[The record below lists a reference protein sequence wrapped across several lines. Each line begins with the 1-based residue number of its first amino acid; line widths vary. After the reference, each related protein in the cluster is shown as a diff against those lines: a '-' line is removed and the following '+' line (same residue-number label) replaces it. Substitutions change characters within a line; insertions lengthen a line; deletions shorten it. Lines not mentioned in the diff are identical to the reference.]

1 MGLFSKLFGKSKENS
16 GITQPFFGLSGYA
29 PVYTT
34 YDGGLYE
41 IGLCKACIH
50 RIASESAKASPT
62 LFNSEENQ
70 DRFKKYL
77 ISKKPNEFM
86 TAYQFYYRLRTIYE
100 VENNAYIVPIEDDYG
115 KLTGLYPVAPS
126 LAELREKNG
135 KVYIVYTF
143 GDGHQ
148 KAIEYSKVG
157 HLRKMQYKNDF
168 FGDTNAA
175 FQNTLDLVNAQE
187 LGSAKAIKSG
197 ANIRFMGKL
206 NNTLVKNEDLKKQK
220 EQLYAL
226 NLNQSDESSIFLYDN
241 RFEEMKPIENRPVLL
256 DAEQK
261 QAIDNSVFDYFGVNE
276 KILQCNYDEDTWNAF
291 YESEL
296 ETYFI
301 QLSEVLATMLYSS
314 SQIMNGKGVVI
325 ASDRLQYAS
334 NKTKVEIV
342 TNLVDRG
349 MLLVNQGLSI
359 LNLPPVPDGDVRII
373 RGEYINMDQ
382 LGKGVTINAGQNEKK
397 VNGVSD
403 DGDGDE

>member
-1 MGLFSKLFGKSKENS
+1 MGLFSKLFGKSKDESAIN
-16 GITQPFFGLSGYA
+16 QPFFGLSGYA

-34 YDGGLYE
+34 FDGGMYE
-41 IGLCKACIH
+41 VGLCKACIH
-50 RIASESAKASPT
+50 RKAAESAKACPT
-62 LFNSEENQ
+62 LFDSNENQ

-77 ISKKPNEFM
+77 ISKKPNDFM

-100 VENNAYIVPIEDDYG
+100 VENNAYIAPIEDDYG
-115 KLTGLYPVAPS
+115 KLIGLYPVAPS

-135 KVYIVYTF
+135 IVYIVYTF
-143 GDGHQ
+143 GDGNQ
-148 KAIEYSKVG
+148 KAIEYDKVG
-157 HLRKMQYKNDF
+157 HLKKMQYKNDF

-187 LGSAKAIKSG
+187 LGSAKAIKAG

-206 NNTLVKNEDLKKQK
+206 NNILSKDEDIKKQK
-220 EQLYAL
+220 DQLYSL
-226 NLNQSDESSIFLYDN
+226 NLYQNNESSIFLYDN
-241 RFEEMKPIENRPVLL
+241 RFEDMKPIENRPVLL

-261 QAIDNSVFDYFGVNE
+261 KAIDNSVFDYFGVNE
-276 KILQCNYDEDTWNAF
+276 EVLQCKYDEDTWNAF

-301 QLSEVLATMLYSS
+301 QLGEVLADMLYSK

-342 TNLVDRG
+342 TELVDRG

-373 RGEYINMDQ
+373 RGEYINMNQ
-382 LGKGVTINAGQNEKK
+382 LGKGVSINAEQAKEANARLP
-397 VNGVSD
+397 D
-403 DGDGDE
+403 DSGGDE